1 MSRANLS
8 CTEELPIGPLW
19 AEQALVWWDGAMTF
33 PPDAT
38 VSDAGEF
45 GLIEALTGIF
55 EQGDQVLVGPGDDA
69 AVLRVR
75 TGHVVVSTDLMVEG
89 RHFRRDWVSAAD
101 VGHRAAAQNLS
112 DINAMGGRA
121 TSLTIGLAAPADLP
135 AEWALDFAR
144 GFAEEC
150 ALVGASVVGG
160 DLSRADQLVIAVTV
174 LGACTVAPVVR
185 SGARPGDVLAL
196 CGRQGWAAGGMAV
209 LGRGFR
215 SPRVLVEA
223 YRRPEPPY
231 DAGPVAADAGATAMI
246 DVSDGLLADA
256 GHIATA
262 SGVAMDVHRDAF
274 ELAEPLQAVGA
285 ALGADPLQFILGG
298 GDDHAL
304 LATFPDGSVP
314 DGWLVIGTVT
324 EGAGVTVDGA
334 GVRRPDRLDPLLKAL
349 TAPSGNGRFVSPDST
364 RRFVARCARE
374 RRLARS
380 PARRGRGFAGSAR
393 DLASLDAAGADVE
406 ALGRAVDRGPDA
418 LDVGVEATLRDLARP
433 GTVVAESR
441 LLGADVTDGSHRELL
456 RIEV

>member
-1 MSRANLS
+1 
-8 CTEELPIGPLW
+8 
-19 AEQALVWWDGAMTF
+19 MTF

-38 VSDAGEF
+38 ISDAGEF

-55 EQGDQVLVGPGDDA
+55 AQGDQVVVGPGDDA

-135 AEWALDFAR
+135 AEWALEFAR

-160 DLSRADQLVIAVTV
+160 DLSRADQIVIAVTV

-196 CGRQGWAAGGMAV
+196 CGRQGWAAGGVAV

-231 DAGPVAADAGATAMI
+231 DAGQVAADAGATSMI

-256 GHIATA
+256 GHVATA
-262 SGVAMDVHRDAF
+262 SGVAIDVHRDAF
-274 ELAEPLQAVGA
+274 EVAEPLQAVGA

-314 DGWLVIGTVT
+314 DGWLVVGAVA
-324 EGAGVTVDGA
+324 EGAGVTVDGEEY
-334 GVRRPDRLDPLLKAL
+334 D
-349 TAPSGNGRFVSPDST
+349 
-364 RRFVARCARE
+364 
-374 RRLARS
+374 
-380 PARRGRGFAGSAR
+380 
-393 DLASLDAAGADVE
+393 
-406 ALGRAVDRGPDA
+406 GPT
-418 LDVGVEATLRDLARP
+418 GWT
-433 GTVVAESR
+433 
-441 LLGADVTDGSHRELL
+441 HF
-456 RIEV
+456 